1 MGGDAVARLEVV
13 LAVLADL
20 GIAGVAAAEPARPL
34 LAAVVPAARV
44 LAEVAADG
52 ALVAQE
58 RRGGEPGRGRDGRVR
73 RDESTS
79 ATSASVVVAPIR
91 SPSSVGL
98 DPAEARG
105 LQVDEERRRADA
117 AVDLP
122 REVGAAGEHGGAVP
136 ASSSSASSTDAGP
149 CVGAHASASSTRSG
163 VSGSAFARR
172 PVACANAF
180 AIAAAVGTIGG
191 SPRPFEPTFG
201 RFGSGT
207 FG

>member
-1 MGGDAVARLEVV
+1 M
-13 LAVLADL
+13 
-20 GIAGVAAAEPARPL
+20 
-34 LAAVVPAARV
+34 
-44 LAEVAADG
+44 
-52 ALVAQE
+52 
-58 RRGGEPGRGRDGRVR
+58 
-73 RDESTS
+73 
-79 ATSASVVVAPIR
+79 APIR
-91 SPSSVGL
+91 TPVPVGL

-117 AVDLP
+117 AVDLA
-122 REVGAAGEHGGAVP
+122 REVGAAREHGGAV
-136 ASSSSASSTDAGP
+136 SREQLERLVDRSGP
-149 CVGAHASASSTRSG
+149 GVGAHASASSTRSR

-201 RFGSGT
+201 RFVSGT